1 MAFSGKD
8 LARNRS
14 MAATMAVTTMV
25 TKSKESWSLPLPEL
39 ALPWSSREGKTDL
52 GFPRRPLFASVGL
65 DVSPAARD
73 PREHDAKARPADNCD
88 IARQLAAAEPEQQQ
102 AGEAA
107 AQGKK
112 KKQAGGKRQLGGL
125 RAVRVKIANPHLRR
139 LVSGAVAGAVSRTF
153 VAPLETIRT
162 HLMVG
167 TGTGGADSMAG
178 VFRWIMRTEG
188 WTGLFRG
195 NAVNVLRVAPSK
207 AIEHFTYDTAKKFL
221 TPKAGEPPMI
231 PIPTPVVAGALAGVA
246 STLCTYPMELVK
258 TRVTIEKDAYENV
271 VHAFVKILREEG
283 PSELYRG
290 LTPSLIGVVPYAA
303 TNFYAYET
311 LKRLYRR
318 ASGRRG
324 RGDVGSAA
332 TLLIGSAA
340 GAIASTATFPLE
352 VARKQMQVGAV
363 AGRQAYRN
371 VLHAMYCIVKSEGVG
386 GLYRGLG
393 PSCIKLMP
401 AAGISFMCYE
411 ACKKILV
418 DGEDDDEAEDGIE
431 DNSDKKKVA

>member
-1 MAFSGKD
+1 
-8 LARNRS
+8 
-14 MAATMAVTTMV
+14 MAVTTMV
-25 TKSKESWSLPLPEL
+25 TRSKESWSSLQVP
-39 ALPWSSREGKTDL
+39 AVAFPWKPRGGGKTGGL
-52 GFPRRPLFASVGL
+52 EFPRRAMFASVGL
-65 DVSPAARD
+65 NVCPGVPAGRD
-73 PREHDAKARPADNCD
+73 PREPDPKVVRAADNCD
-88 IARQLAAAEPEQQQ
+88 IARQLGAAVPGQQAAWEAEEEAAKRRKQKGGGSKKQQQ
-102 AGEAA
+102 
-107 AQGKK
+107 
-112 KKQAGGKRQLGGL
+112 LGDLSL
-125 RAVRVKIANPHLRR
+125 RKVRVKIANPHLRR
-139 LVSGAVAGAVSRTF
+139 LVSGAIAGAVSRTF

-167 TGTGGADSMAG
+167 SIGVDSMAG
-178 VFRWIMRTEG
+178 VFQWIMQNEG

-221 TPKAGEPPMI
+221 TPKGDEPPKI
-231 PIPTPVVAGALAGVA
+231 PIPTPLVAGALAGFA
-246 STLCTYPMELVK
+246 STLCTYPMELIK
-258 TRVTIEKDAYENV
+258 TRVTIEKDVYDNV
-271 VHAFVKILREEG
+271 AHAFVKILRDEG

-303 TNFYAYET
+303 CNFYAYET

-318 ASGRRG
+318 ATGRRPG
-324 RGDVGSAA
+324 ADVGPVA

-340 GAIASTATFPLE
+340 GAIASSATFPLE

-363 AGRQAYRN
+363 GGRQVYQN
-371 VLHAMYCIVKSEGVG
+371 VLHAIYCILKKEGAG

-401 AAGISFMCYE
+401 AAGIAFMCYE

-418 DGEDDDEAEDGIE
+418 DKEEDEEEEDGAGGGED
-431 DNSDKKKVA
+431 DKKKVE

>member
-1 MAFSGKD
+1 
-8 LARNRS
+8 
-14 MAATMAVTTMV
+14 MAAMMAVTTMV
-25 TKSKESWSLPLPEL
+25 TRTRNNAGGALAVDRKGWFIPEL
-39 ALPWSSREGKTDL
+39 AFPWSSAEGECNGNRL
-52 GFPRRPLFASVGL
+52 EFPRRAPPPFASVGL
-65 DVSPAARD
+65 NVSAAAEPAVKGR
-73 PREHDAKARPADNCD
+73 DNCD
-88 IARQLAAAEPEQQQ
+88 VARQLAAAEE
-102 AGEAA
+102 AEEAA
-107 AQGKK
+107 AGKK
-112 KKQAGGKRQLGGL
+112 KKQGKKKLGRGL
-125 RAVRVKIANPHLRR
+125 LALRKVRVKIGNPHIRR
-139 LVSGAVAGAVSRTF
+139 LVSGAIAGAVSRTF

-167 TGTGGADSMAG
+167 SCGAGSMAE
-178 VFRWIMRTEG
+178 VFRWIVRNEG

-207 AIEHFTYDTAKKFL
+207 AIEHFTYDTAKKYL
-221 TPKAGEPPMI
+221 TTEDGELAKI
-231 PIPTPVVAGALAGVA
+231 PIPTPLVAGALAGVA

-258 TRVTIEKDAYENV
+258 TRLTIEKDLYDNV
-271 VHAFVKILREEG
+271 LHAFVKIVREGG

-290 LTPSLIGVVPYAA
+290 LAPSLIGVVPYAA

-311 LKRLYRR
+311 LRRLYRR
-318 ASGRRG
+318 ATGRAE
-324 RGDVGSAA
+324 VGPAA

-363 AGRQAYRN
+363 GGRQVYRN
-371 VLHAMYCIVKSEGVG
+371 VLHAMYCILRSEGAA

-411 ACKKILV
+411 ALKKILV
-418 DGEDDDEAEDGIE
+418 EDAPALEAECVEDDEEE
-431 DNSDKKKVA
+431 NKEKVA

>member
-1 MAFSGKD
+1 
-8 LARNRS
+8 

-25 TKSKESWSLPLPEL
+25 TRSKESWSSLQVP
-39 ALPWSSREGKTDL
+39 AVAFPWKPRGGKTGGL
-52 GFPRRPLFASVGL
+52 EFPRRAMFASVGL
-65 DVSPAARD
+65 NVCPGVPAGRD
-73 PREHDAKARPADNCD
+73 PREPDPKVVRAADNCD
-88 IARQLAAAEPEQQQ
+88 IAASLAPPFPGSRPPGRRGRGSEEEEAEGRRHE
-102 AGEAA
+102 EAA
-107 AQGKK
+107 AAGRSEPEEGQG
-112 KKQAGGKRQLGGL
+112 QDRQP
-125 RAVRVKIANPHLRR
+125 APAR
-139 LVSGAVAGAVSRTF
+139 LVSGAIAGAVSRTF

-167 TGTGGADSMAG
+167 SIGVDSMAG
-178 VFRWIMRTEG
+178 VFQWIMQNEG

-221 TPKAGEPPMI
+221 TPKGDEPPKI
-231 PIPTPVVAGALAGVA
+231 PIPTPLVAGALAGFA
-246 STLCTYPMELVK
+246 STLCTYPMELIK
-258 TRVTIEKDAYENV
+258 TRVTIEKDVYDNV
-271 VHAFVKILREEG
+271 AHAFVKILRDEG

-303 TNFYAYET
+303 CNFYAYET

-318 ASGRRG
+318 ATGRRPG
-324 RGDVGSAA
+324 ADVGPVA

-340 GAIASTATFPLE
+340 GAIASSATFPLE

-363 AGRQAYRN
+363 GGRQVYQN
-371 VLHAMYCIVKSEGVG
+371 VLHAIYCILKKEGAG

-401 AAGISFMCYE
+401 AAGIAFMCYE

-418 DGEDDDEAEDGIE
+418 DKEDEEEEDEAGGGED
-431 DNSDKKKVA
+431 DKKKVE

>member
-1 MAFSGKD
+1 
-8 LARNRS
+8 

-25 TKSKESWSLPLPEL
+25 TKSKESWSLQLPEL
-39 ALPWSSREGKTDL
+39 SLPWKPRVGNKAEL
-52 GFPRRPLFASVGL
+52 EFPRRAMFASVGL
-65 DVSPAARD
+65 SACPGVAP
-73 PREHDAKARPADNCD
+73 HGAKQQAGGPADNCD
-88 IARQLAAAEPEQQQ
+88 IARQLGAAVPGGDAAAAAAEER
-102 AGEAA
+102 
-107 AQGKK
+107 KK
-112 KKQAGGKRQLGGL
+112 KKGGGKRQLGLGGL
-125 RAVRVKIANPHLRR
+125 RKVRVKIANPHLRR

-167 TGTGGADSMAG
+167 SVGATSMAG
-178 VFRWIMRTEG
+178 VFQWIMQNEG

-221 TPKAGEPPMI
+221 TPKGDEPPMI
-231 PIPTPVVAGALAGVA
+231 PIPTPLVAGAMAGVA
-246 STLCTYPMELVK
+246 STLCTYPMELIK
-258 TRVTIEKDAYENV
+258 TRVTIEKDVYDNV
-271 VHAFVKILREEG
+271 AHAFVKILREEG

-303 TNFYAYET
+303 CNFYAYET

-318 ASGRRG
+318 ATGRRPG
-324 RGDVGSAA
+324 ADVGAAA

-363 AGRQAYRN
+363 GGRQVYKH
-371 VLHAMYCIVKSEGVG
+371 VLHAMYCILKKEGAA

-418 DGEDDDEAEDGIE
+418 DKEDEEVEEEDGEAGDKGED
-431 DNSDKKKVA
+431 KKVA

>member
-1 MAFSGKD
+1 
-8 LARNRS
+8 
-14 MAATMAVTTMV
+14 MAATMAVMTTV
-25 TKSKESWSLPLPEL
+25 TKSKESWSLQLPKL
-39 ALPWSSREGKTDL
+39 ALPWKPLDGKTEL
-52 GFPRRPLFASVGL
+52 EFPRRAMFASVNLSACSG
-65 DVSPAARD
+65 VAPGRD
-73 PREHDAKARPADNCD
+73 PLEHNTKARPADNCD
-88 IARQLAAAEPEQQQ
+88 IARQLGVTVP
-102 AGEAA
+102 GEHDREDMEEVA
-107 AQGKK
+107 KK
-112 KKQAGGKRQLGGL
+112 KKKGGKKQLVGGL
-125 RAVRVKIANPHLRR
+125 RKVRVKIANPHLRR
-139 LVSGAVAGAVSRTF
+139 LVSGAIAGAVSRTF

-167 TGTGGADSMAG
+167 CIGANSMAG
-178 VFRWIMRTEG
+178 VFQWIMQNEG

-221 TPKAGEPPMI
+221 TPKTDEPPKV
-231 PIPTPVVAGALAGVA
+231 PIPTPLVAGAMAGVA
-246 STLCTYPMELVK
+246 STLCTYPMELIK
-258 TRVTIEKDAYENV
+258 TRVTIEKDAYDNV
-271 VHAFVKILREEG
+271 AHAFVKILRDEG

-290 LTPSLIGVVPYAA
+290 LAPSLIGVVPYAA
-303 TNFYAYET
+303 CNFYAYET

-318 ASGRRG
+318 ATGRRPG
-324 RGDVGSAA
+324 ADVGAAA

-363 AGRQAYRN
+363 GGRQVYRH
-371 VLHAMYCIVKSEGVG
+371 VLHAMYCILKKEGAT

-418 DGEDDDEAEDGIE
+418 DKEDEEEEDEGDEAGVG
-431 DNSDKKKVA
+431 DKNKVA

>member
-1 MAFSGKD
+1 
-8 LARNRS
+8 
-14 MAATMAVTTMV
+14 MAVTTMV
-25 TKSKESWSLPLPEL
+25 TKSKESWSLQLPEL
-39 ALPWSSREGKTDL
+39 SLPSWKPRGSKAEL
-52 GFPRRPLFASVGL
+52 EFPRRAMFASIGL
-65 DVSPAARD
+65 SSCPGPID
-73 PREHDAKARPADNCD
+73 HGAKARPADNCD
-88 IARQLAAAEPEQQQ
+88 IARQLGAAVSGEHA
-102 AGEAA
+102 AGEAEDEA
-107 AQGKK
+107 SKK
-112 KKQAGGKRQLGGL
+112 KKKGGGGKKPLLMGGGL
-125 RAVRVKIANPHLRR
+125 RKVRVKIANPHLRR
-139 LVSGAVAGAVSRTF
+139 LVSGAIAGAVSRTF

-167 TGTGGADSMAG
+167 SVGADSMAG
-178 VFRWIMRTEG
+178 VFQWIMQNEG

-221 TPKAGEPPMI
+221 TPKADEPPKI
-231 PIPTPVVAGALAGVA
+231 PIPTPLVAGALAGVA
-246 STLCTYPMELVK
+246 STLCTYPMELIK
-258 TRVTIEKDAYENV
+258 TRVTIEKDVYDNV
-271 VHAFVKILREEG
+271 AHAFVKILREEG

-303 TNFYAYET
+303 CNFYAYET
-311 LKRLYRR
+311 LKKLYRR
-318 ASGRRG
+318 ATGRRPG
-324 RGDVGSAA
+324 ADVGAAA

-363 AGRQAYRN
+363 GGRQVYRH
-371 VLHAMYCIVKSEGVG
+371 VLHAMYCILKREGAA

-418 DGEDDDEAEDGIE
+418 DKEDEEEEEEEKEEKDGVAADGEKA
-431 DNSDKKKVA
+431 KVA

>member
-1 MAFSGKD
+1 
-8 LARNRS
+8 

-25 TKSKESWSLPLPEL
+25 TKSKESWSLQLPEL
-39 ALPWSSREGKTDL
+39 ALPWKPRGGNNKAEL
-52 GFPRRPLFASVGL
+52 EFPRRAMFASVGL
-65 DVSPAARD
+65 SACPGVAPG
-73 PREHDAKARPADNCD
+73 REHGAKQGAGPADNCD
-88 IARQLAAAEPEQQQ
+88 IARQLGAAVPG
-102 AGEAA
+102 GEAEEA
-107 AQGKK
+107 ARKK
-112 KKQAGGKRQLGGL
+112 KKGGGGL
-125 RAVRVKIANPHLRR
+125 RKVRVKIANPHLRR

-167 TGTGGADSMAG
+167 SVGATSMAG
-178 VFRWIMRTEG
+178 VFQWIMQNEG

-221 TPKAGEPPMI
+221 TPKGDEPPMI
-231 PIPTPVVAGALAGVA
+231 PIPTPLVAGAMAGVA
-246 STLCTYPMELVK
+246 STLCTYPMELIK
-258 TRVTIEKDAYENV
+258 TRVTIEKDVYDNV
-271 VHAFVKILREEG
+271 AHAFVKILREEG

-290 LTPSLIGVVPYAA
+290 LAPSLIGVVPYAA
-303 TNFYAYET
+303 CNFYAYET

-318 ASGRRG
+318 ATGRRPG
-324 RGDVGSAA
+324 ADVGAAA

-363 AGRQAYRN
+363 GGRQVYRH
-371 VLHAMYCIVKSEGVG
+371 VLHAMYCILKKEGAA

-418 DGEDDDEAEDGIE
+418 DKEDEEEVEEEDGEAKDGGED
-431 DNSDKKKVA
+431 KKVA

>member
-1 MAFSGKD
+1 
-8 LARNRS
+8 

-25 TKSKESWSLPLPEL
+25 TKSKESWSLQLPEL
-39 ALPWSSREGKTDL
+39 ALPWKPRGGNKAEL
-52 GFPRRPLFASVGL
+52 EFPRRAMFASVGL
-65 DVSPAARD
+65 SACPGVAPG
-73 PREHDAKARPADNCD
+73 AKQQAGGPADNCD
-88 IARQLAAAEPEQQQ
+88 IARQLGAGVPGGDAAAAAAEER
-102 AGEAA
+102 
-107 AQGKK
+107 KK
-112 KKQAGGKRQLGGL
+112 KKGGGKRQLGLGGL
-125 RAVRVKIANPHLRR
+125 RKVRVKIANPHLRR

-167 TGTGGADSMAG
+167 SVGATSMAG
-178 VFRWIMRTEG
+178 VFQWIMQNEG

-221 TPKAGEPPMI
+221 TPKGDEPPMI
-231 PIPTPVVAGALAGVA
+231 PIPTPLVAGAMAGVA
-246 STLCTYPMELVK
+246 STLCTYPMELIK
-258 TRVTIEKDAYENV
+258 TRVTIEKDVYDNV
-271 VHAFVKILREEG
+271 AHAFVKILREEG

-303 TNFYAYET
+303 CNFYAYET
-311 LKRLYRR
+311 LKRLYRK
-318 ASGRRG
+318 ATGRRPG
-324 RGDVGSAA
+324 ADVGAAA

-363 AGRQAYRN
+363 GGRQVYKH
-371 VLHAMYCIVKSEGVG
+371 VLHAMYCILKKEGAT

-418 DGEDDDEAEDGIE
+418 DKEDEEVEEEDGEADDGGED
-431 DNSDKKKVA
+431 KKVA